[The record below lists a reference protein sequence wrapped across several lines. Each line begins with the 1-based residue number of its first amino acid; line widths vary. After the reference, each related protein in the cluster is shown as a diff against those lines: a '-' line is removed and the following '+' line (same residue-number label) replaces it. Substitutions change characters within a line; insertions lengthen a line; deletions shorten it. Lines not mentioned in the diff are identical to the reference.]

1 MTGYGAVEEGLA
13 AASPPD
19 AAKTPPAKT
28 HAYKVTASRVL
39 AAVGIL
45 SLGFAAG
52 AGARGVATTTALWN
66 PFNPIPIPIPPL
78 TRAETA
84 SANEVT
90 QVKKPWRRA
99 LVLVLALTAAGLATT
114 QVTGCAAD
122 AGGEFINVD
131 GLHACCYQCKDHAC
145 AASTEST
152 VVYKFLKTTQLQDI
166 FTLWRKKDLV
176 CRTVKDAQISWV
188 WVDRGP
194 LDELAN
200 CACSCSGEE
209 ASSCTCTKKM

>member
-28 HAYKVTASRVL
+28 HAYKVTASR
-39 AAVGIL
+39 
-45 SLGFAAG
+45 
-52 AGARGVATTTALWN
+52 
-66 PFNPIPIPIPPL
+66 
-78 TRAETA
+78 
-84 SANEVT
+84 
-90 QVKKPWRRA
+90 VKKPWRRA